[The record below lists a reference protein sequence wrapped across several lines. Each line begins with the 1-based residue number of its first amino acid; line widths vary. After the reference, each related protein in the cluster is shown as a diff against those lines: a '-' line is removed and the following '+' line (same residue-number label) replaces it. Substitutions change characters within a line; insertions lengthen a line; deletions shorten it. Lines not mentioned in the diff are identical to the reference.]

1 MSTNKKTENWN
12 TNLGVV
18 LAVAGS
24 AIGFGNFLRFPGL
37 AAQYGGGA
45 FMIAYF
51 TAFLLLGIPLSWV
64 EWAIGRKGGTL
75 GGHSTASIFYLIGG
89 KARWKYLGV
98 AGVVS
103 TIGIAMYYI
112 PLESWTIG
120 YAWHTAMG
128 DLNLSTAGEY
138 GNFFANYV
146 GLTGDGSLFFGGGSQ
161 LVFFALAILANM
173 YVIFRGIGKGIEWF
187 CKCSMP
193 VLLITAFIILA
204 RVLTLGTPDATHPE
218 RSVSQ
223 GLGYMWNPTKTML
236 VVDGK
241 EVEMVPAHATAEE
254 KTALVQ
260 QIQTANPGK
269 EVTEKHISLT
279 QGLLNPEMWLTAAG
293 QVFFSL
299 SIGFGTV
306 CSYASYVRRRKDIA
320 LSSLTANAANEA
332 IEVGLAG
339 MMIIPAA
346 VALLGVVAAAG
357 CGTFGLGFNV
367 LPQVFHCMPGG
378 QFFGTLFFVL
388 LFIGAITSA
397 ISMLQ
402 PSVAFLEEFWNLRR
416 VQSVALVA
424 FLVTVG
430 TLMVGWFTEGL
441 MALDTMDFWFGTM
454 FLYLTSCLFFT
465 IFNVVW
471 GTKNGVEELKVGA
484 TIPLPPGL
492 GFIIRWVTPGI
503 LLTIFASWLYQNIF
517 VKQSSQVVNLINGEP
532 GAVIPVAWVVLVT
545 IFFCFVIFTSPNFH
559 KNTNPDDFNN

>member
-1 MSTNKKTENWN
+1 M
-12 TNLGVV
+12 

-64 EWAIGRKGGTL
+64 EWAIGRKGGSL
-75 GGHSTASIFYLIGG
+75 GGHSTASIFYLISG
-89 KARWKYLGV
+89 KSRWKYLGI

-128 DLNLSTAGEY
+128 DLQLNTAEEY
-138 GNFFANYV
+138 GNFFAQYV
-146 GLTGDGSLFFGGGSQ
+146 GLTGDGAIFTSGGSQ
-161 LVFFALAILANM
+161 LVFFALAILVNM
-173 YVIFRGIGKGIEWF
+173 YVIFRGVSKGIEAF
-187 CKCSMP
+187 CKWSMP
-193 VLLITAFIILA
+193 VLLLTALIILV
-204 RVLTLGTPDATHPE
+204 RVLTLGTPDAAHPD

-236 VVDGK
+236 VVEGK
-241 EVEMVPAHATAEE
+241 EVNMVPAAATPEMKDAM
-254 KTALVQ
+254 VQ
-260 QIQTANPGK
+260 QIQSANPGK
-269 EVTEKHISLT
+269 TVEEKHISLT
-279 QGLLNPEMWLTAAG
+279 EGLLNPEMWLTAAG

-306 CSYASYVRRRKDIA
+306 CSYSSYVRRRKDIA

-332 IEVGLAG
+332 IEVGVAG

-346 VALLGVVAAAG
+346 VAFLGVVAAAG

-378 QFFGTLFFVL
+378 QIFGTLFFVL
-388 LFIGAITSA
+388 LFIGAVTSA

-424 FLVTVG
+424 FLVTIG
-430 TLMVGWFTEGL
+430 TLLVGWYTDGL
-441 MALDTMDFWFGTM
+441 MALDTMDFCFGTM
-454 FLYLTSCLFFT
+454 FLYLTCFLFFT
-465 IFNVVW
+465 IFNIVW
-471 GTKNGVEELKVGA
+471 GTKNGIEELNIGSSIK
-484 TIPLPPGL
+484 LPRGL
-492 GFIIRWVTPGI
+492 CFIIRWITPGI
-503 LLTIFASWLYQNIF
+503 LLTIFTSWLFQNIF
-517 VKQSSQVVNLINGEP
+517 IKQSPQVVNLINCEP
-532 GAVIPVAWVVLVT
+532 GAIIPVLWVVLVSA
-545 IFFCFVIFTSPNFH
+545 FFCVVIYTSRNFH
-559 KNTNPDDFNN
+559 KHVNPDKFND

>member
-1 MSTNKKTENWN
+1 M
-12 TNLGVV
+12 

-64 EWAIGRKGGTL
+64 EWAIGRKGGSL
-75 GGHSTASIFYLIGG
+75 GGHSTASIFYLISG
-89 KARWKYLGV
+89 KTYWKYLGI

-128 DLNLSTAGEY
+128 DLQLNTADEY
-138 GNFFANYV
+138 GNFFAQYV
-146 GLTGDGSLFFGGGSQ
+146 GLTGDGSIFTSGGTQ
-161 LVFFALAILANM
+161 LIFFALAILVNM
-173 YVIFRGIGKGIEWF
+173 YVIFRGVSKGIEAF
-187 CKCSMP
+187 CKWSMP
-193 VLLITAFIILA
+193 VLLITALIILV
-204 RVLTLGTPDATHPE
+204 RVLTLGTPDANHPD

-241 EVEMVPAHATAEE
+241 EVNMVPAAATPEM
-254 KTALVQ
+254 KDTMVQ
-260 QIQTANPGK
+260 QIQAANPGK
-269 EVTEKHISLT
+269 KVEEKHISLT
-279 QGLLNPEMWLTAAG
+279 EGLLNPEMWLTAAG

-306 CSYASYVRRRKDIA
+306 CSYSSYVRRRKDIA

-332 IEVGLAG
+332 IEVGVAG

-346 VALLGVVAAAG
+346 VAFLGVVAAAG

-378 QFFGTLFFVL
+378 QIFGTLFFVL
-388 LFIGAITSA
+388 LFIGAVTSA

-402 PSVAFLEEFWNLRR
+402 PSVAFLEEFWELRR
-416 VQSVALVA
+416 TQSVALVA
-424 FLVTVG
+424 FLVTIG
-430 TLMVGWFTEGL
+430 TLLVGWYTDGL
-441 MALDTMDFWFGTM
+441 MALDTMDFCFGTM
-454 FLYLTSCLFFT
+454 FLYLTCFIFFT

-471 GTKNGVEELKVGA
+471 GTKNGIEELNIGSSMR
-484 TIPLPPGL
+484 IPRGL
-492 GFIIRWVTPGI
+492 CFIIRWITPGI
-503 LLTIFASWLYQNIF
+503 LLTIFTSWLFQNIF
-517 VKQSSQVVNLINGEP
+517 IKQSPQVVNLINCEP
-532 GAVIPVAWVVLVT
+532 GAIIPVLWVVLVSA
-545 IFFCFVIFTSPNFH
+545 FFCFVIHTSRNFH
-559 KNTNPDDFNN
+559 KQVNNDKLND

>member
-1 MSTNKKTENWN
+1 MSTSNKTENW
-12 TNLGVV
+12 TNSLGVV

-51 TAFLLLGIPLSWV
+51 TAFLLLGIPLSWI

-75 GGHSTASIFYLIGG
+75 GGHCTVSIFYLLTG
-89 KARWKYLGV
+89 KTRWKYLGIS
-98 AGVVS
+98 GVIS
-103 TIGIAMYYI
+103 TLGIAMYYI

-120 YAWHTAMG
+120 YAWHSAMG
-128 DLNLSTAGEY
+128 DLNFDSAEGY
-138 GNFFANYV
+138 GNFFAEYT

-161 LVFFALAILANM
+161 LIFFALAILANL
-173 YVIFRGIGKGIEWF
+173 YVIFRGISKGIEWF
-187 CKCSMP
+187 CKWSMP
-193 VLLITAFIILA
+193 VLLITAVIIMV

-218 RSVSQ
+218 RNVSQ

-241 EVEMVPAHATAEE
+241 EVDMVPASATPEQKA
-254 KTALVQ
+254 TLLRDL
-260 QIQTANPGK
+260 QTANPGK
-269 EVTEKHISLT
+269 SVGEKQITIL
-279 QGLLNPEMWLTAAG
+279 QGLLNPEMWLAAAG

-306 CSYASYVRRRKDIA
+306 CTYASYVRRRKDIA

-332 IEVGLAG
+332 VEVGLAG

-346 VALLGVVAAAG
+346 VAFLGVVAAAG

-367 LPQVFHCMPGG
+367 LPQVFASMPAGEL
-378 QFFGTLFFVL
+378 FGTLFFAL

-402 PSVAFLEEFWNLRR
+402 PSVAMLEEFWELRR
-416 VQSVALVA
+416 VQSVSLVA

-430 TLMVGWFTEGL
+430 VLMVGWFTEGL
-441 MALDTMDFWFGTM
+441 MALDTLDFWFGTM
-454 FLYLTSCLFFT
+454 FLYLTTTLFLT
-465 IFNVVW
+465 LFNISW
-471 GTKNGVEELKVGA
+471 GTRKGLEDLNQGA
-484 TIPLPPGL
+484 AIRLPRGL
-492 GFIIRWVTPGI
+492 GFIVRWVTPAI
-503 LLTIFASWLYQNIF
+503 LLTIFGSWLYQNIF
-517 VKQSSQVVNLINGEP
+517 IKQSSQVLNVINGEP
-532 GAVIPVAWVVLVT
+532 GAIIPIAWVVLVSA
-545 IFFCFVIFTSPNFH
+545 FFAFVIFTSRKFH
-559 KNTNPDDFNN
+559 KHTNPDDFND

>member
-1 MSTNKKTENWN
+1 M
-12 TNLGVV
+12 GVM

-64 EWAIGRKGGTL
+64 EWTIGRKGGTL
-75 GGHSTASIFYLIGG
+75 GGHCTVSIFYLLSG
-89 KARWKYLGV
+89 KAYWKYLGI
-98 AGVVS
+98 AGVIA

-128 DLNLSTAGEY
+128 DLQLNSSEEY
-138 GNFFANYV
+138 GNFFANFV
-146 GLTGDGSLFFGGGSQ
+146 GLTGDGSIFLNGGSQ
-161 LVFFALAILANM
+161 LVFFALAILVNM
-173 YVIFRGIGKGIEWF
+173 YIIFRGIGKGIEWF
-187 CKCSMP
+187 CKWSMP
-193 VLLITAFIILA
+193 LLFLTAFIILA
-204 RVLTLGTPDATHPE
+204 RVLTLGTPDITHPE
-218 RSVSQ
+218 RNVSQ

-236 VVDGK
+236 VVEGK
-241 EVEMVPAHATAEE
+241 DVEMVPANATPEQKE
-254 KTALVQ
+254 NLISR
-260 QIQTANPGK
+260 IQSANPGK
-269 EVTEKHISLT
+269 AVEEKRISLT
-279 QGLLNPEMWLTAAG
+279 EGLLNPEMWLTAAG

-332 IEVGLAG
+332 IEVGMAG

-367 LPQVFHCMPGG
+367 LPQVFHYMPGG
-378 QFFGTLFFVL
+378 QVFGTLFFVL
-388 LFIGAITSA
+388 LFIGAVTSA

-402 PSVAFLEEFWNLRR
+402 PSVAFLEEFWNMSRI
-416 VQSVALVA
+416 QSISLVA

-430 TLMVGWFTEGL
+430 TLLVGWFTDGL

-465 IFNVVW
+465 LFNCVW
-471 GTKNGVEELKVGA
+471 GTKNGLEELKHGA
-484 TIPLPPGL
+484 AIPLPRGI
-492 GFIIRWVTPGI
+492 GFVIRWVTPLI

-517 VKQSSQVVNLINGEP
+517 VKQSSQVVNLLNGEP
-532 GAVIPVAWVVLVT
+532 GAIFPIAWVILVVL
-545 IFFCFVIFTSPNFH
+545 FFAIVIYTSPKFH
-559 KNTNPDDFNN
+559 HQSKSDNLNN